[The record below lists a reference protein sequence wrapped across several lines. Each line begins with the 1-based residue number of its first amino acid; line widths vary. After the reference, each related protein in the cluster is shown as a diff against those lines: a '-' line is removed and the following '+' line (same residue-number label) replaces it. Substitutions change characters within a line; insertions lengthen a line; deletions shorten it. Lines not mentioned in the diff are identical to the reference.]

1 VWGLLV
7 GLLWLP
13 AVSLAHTYASDG
25 PIRVLLH
32 TDPDDNPPTHNPTQL
47 DFSVFD
53 DTNQFLGS
61 RCNCAVTVTGNGKTI
76 LKQAIFTGKDADK
89 NVTTV
94 PVIFPQLG
102 TYTVNIA
109 GQPKPGSDFHAFN
122 LNYKVPVNTEGSA
135 GGAAVGASSILA
147 NGLKLVGIYALAAII
162 IVAVVVMSARSGRK
176 K

>member
-1 VWGLLV
+1 MGLL
-7 GLLWLP
+7 LLP
-13 AVSLAHTYASDG
+13 AVTFAHTYESEG

-61 RCNCAVTVTGNGKTI
+61 HCSCTVTVSGNGKTI
-76 LKQAIFTGKDADK
+76 LKQAILTGANADK
-89 NVTTV
+89 NVATV

-102 TYTVNIA
+102 TYTVTIS
-109 GQPKPGSDFHAFN
+109 GQPKPGSDFHPFT
-122 LNYKVPVNTEGSA
+122 LNYKVPVTTEGSA
-135 GGAAVGASSILA
+135 PAHTVGASSVLA
-147 NGLKLVGIYALAAII
+147 NGLKLVGIYALAAVI
-162 IVAVVVMSARSGRK
+162 IVAIIAISARSGRK